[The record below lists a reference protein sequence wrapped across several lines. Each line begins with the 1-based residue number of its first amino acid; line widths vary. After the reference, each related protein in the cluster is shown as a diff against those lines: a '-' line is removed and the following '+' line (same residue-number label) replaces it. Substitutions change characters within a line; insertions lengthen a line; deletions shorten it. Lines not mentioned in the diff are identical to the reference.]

1 VSAPFPSWNRS
12 ISTEIYLCHAC
23 SYHEIEGR
31 NGTPG
36 GIPALVQLSGSML
49 AAGGTGLH
57 AGSVRTVRSIPCGG
71 RVPLDRS
78 RSSRRRVFAQ
88 PIFGAR
94 SLAYLGHHGRLLVR
108 SHPKVRMTCRGVQ
121 VLADAELWDE
131 ESGRVFRLPHTMA
144 HARKFAFGTL
154 ETIDAGLS
162 RRAATFRCSQQDVSA
177 VARYYRGGGGGPT
190 DSARGRLAL
199 RQGGERARGG
209 AQTRA
214 R

>member
-1 VSAPFPSWNRS
+1 
-12 ISTEIYLCHAC
+12 
-23 SYHEIEGR
+23 
-31 NGTPG
+31 
-36 GIPALVQLSGSML
+36 
-49 AAGGTGLH
+49 
-57 AGSVRTVRSIPCGG
+57 
-71 RVPLDRS
+71 
-78 RSSRRRVFAQ
+78 
-88 PIFGAR
+88 
-94 SLAYLGHHGRLLVR
+94 
-108 SHPKVRMTCRGVQ
+108 VQ